1 MSSLQG
7 KTALVTGGGQGIG
20 RGISLALVTEG
31 ASVAVVG
38 RTRAKL
44 EDTVAEITRRDG
56 NGLAIECDVKEEDQ
70 VAAAVAATVEHFG
83 GLDVLVNNA
92 QEYNFGPLLD
102 IPLEMVEAGWRS
114 GPLATLRFM
123 RAAFPYLQG
132 GGVVINVSSPAAV
145 GTDLAGVGAYSATK
159 AAIESL
165 SRAAAVEW
173 SGESI
178 RVNTIM
184 PIARTPSV
192 EASFEMVPGLEDQ
205 LVAGIPLGRLGD
217 PESDIGPAVTY
228 LAGPGAAYVTGTTL
242 SVDGGAV
249 RLR

>member
-1 MSSLQG
+1 MSALAD
-7 KTALVTGGGQGIG
+7 KIALVTGAGQGIG
-20 RGISLALVTEG
+20 RGIALALADEG
-31 ASVAVVG
+31 AAVSVVG
-38 RTRAKL
+38 RTAAKL
-44 EDTVAEITRRDG
+44 EATVDEIQKRGGR
-56 NGLAIECDVKEEDQ
+56 AIAVTCDVKKDEQ
-70 VAAAVAATVEHFG
+70 VGQAVAKTVDAFG

-102 IPLEMVEAGWRS
+102 IHLQLVEVGWQS
-114 GPLATLRFM
+114 GPMGTLRFM
-123 RAAFPYLQG
+123 RAAHQHLQG

-173 SGESI
+173 SGEGI

-192 EASFEMVPGLEDQ
+192 EASFEMIPGLEDE
-205 LVAGIPLGRLGD
+205 LTAGVPLGRLGD
-217 PESDIGPAVTY
+217 PESDIGPAVAF
-228 LAGPGAAYVTGTTL
+228 LAGPGGSYITGTTL

>member
-1 MSSLQG
+1 MSGLRD
-7 KTALVTGGGQGIG
+7 KVALVTGAGQGIG
-20 RGISLALVTEG
+20 RGVALALAGEG
-31 ASVAVVG
+31 AAISVVG
-38 RTRAKL
+38 RTGSKL
-44 EDTVAEITRRDG
+44 ENVVVEIERRG
-56 NGLAIECDVKEEDQ
+56 GRAISVVCDVKNDEQVENAVATT
-70 VAAAVAATVEHFG
+70 VAAFG

-102 IPLEMVEAGWRS
+102 IPMELVEIGWQS
-114 GPLATLRFM
+114 GPMGALRFM
-123 RAAFPYLQG
+123 RAAHDYLED

-159 AAIESL
+159 AAMESL

-173 SGESI
+173 SGEGI

-205 LVAGIPLGRLGD
+205 LVAGVPLGRLGD
-217 PESDIGPAVTY
+217 PESDIGPAVAF
-228 LAGPGAAYVTGTTL
+228 LAGTGASYVTGTTL

>member
-1 MSSLQG
+1 MSRLDG
-7 KTALVTGGGQGIG
+7 KVALVTGAGQGIG
-20 RGISLALVTEG
+20 RGIAIALAGQG
-31 ASVAVVG
+31 ASLAVVG
-38 RTRAKL
+38 RTLGKCK
-44 EDTVAEITRRDG
+44 DTVDEIERRG
-56 NGLAIECDVKEEDQ
+56 GRSIAIECDVKSDEQ
-70 VAAAVAATVEHFG
+70 VRRAVSKTVETFG

-102 IPLEMVEAGWRS
+102 IPMESVEIGWQS
-114 GPLATLRFM
+114 GPMGTLRFM
-123 RAAFPYLQG
+123 RAAHEYLRD
-132 GGVVINVSSPAAV
+132 GGVVVNVSSPAAV

-173 SGESI
+173 SGEGI

-192 EASFEMVPGLEDQ
+192 EATFEMAPGLEEE
-205 LVAGIPLGRLGD
+205 LTAGVPLGRLGD
-217 PESDIGPAVTY
+217 PEHDIGPAVAF
-228 LAGPGAAYVTGTTL
+228 LVGPDASYITGTTL